1 MQRLFST
8 FPNAWPGAGLL
19 LLRMVVAVP
28 VIADGGKALLSG
40 LSQPTAWVRVLELAG
55 GASLLLGLWTP
66 IGGVLL
72 ALSQAWLAF
81 GRGAFDIAPL
91 IAAAIAVS
99 LIMLGPGAWFG

>member
-1 MQRLFST
+1 MPGLERACCCC
-8 FPNAWPGAGLL
+8 AWWSPFRSSL
-19 LLRMVVAVP
+19 
-28 VIADGGKALLSG
+28 DGGKALLSG